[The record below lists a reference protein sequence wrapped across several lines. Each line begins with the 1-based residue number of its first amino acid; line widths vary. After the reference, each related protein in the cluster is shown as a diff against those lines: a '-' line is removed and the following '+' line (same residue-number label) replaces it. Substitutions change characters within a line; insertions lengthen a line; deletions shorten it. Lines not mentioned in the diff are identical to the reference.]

1 MTVDLILHGVP
12 NGQDIWG
19 VSDDTHYIST
29 FYVQKD
35 EREYLSIEARKVAG
49 KPYCYYNFL
58 KYNGVTAS
66 DERAGAYI
74 GITLRFDAYYK
85 DILNVYQLCEIVYN
99 NLLDTI
105 FIKNGENVKFKIAK
119 FVEAENELVEIK
131 KKLFNLINLSA
142 TAKDFMPI
150 NDSFFSNDSKTV
162 KAFLLDCTPDNVMQ
176 AIVKYG
182 KVEISKY
189 HPSVNEAK
197 KLRGVEERYIATIA
211 QKDKDLQ
218 NANSQIEDLRLEQ
231 NRLQNELEDK
241 KSEIKELNRLVT
253 EKEEAI
259 KNNEN
264 ALSEVDSYI
273 QKCNEFQIELD
284 NARSENE
291 QLRSLISKM
300 ENTIKR
306 NEQAVK
312 ESDTM
317 KRQIHELRSHL
328 HKQNIEIERIKTELI
343 ESQGKSLP
351 PVRESN
357 KRHPHKKNHHNKGRQ
372 SSSFTEEHIDY
383 DMANHYDYN
392 PGTTSVRDKISRFG
406 SFPLWQKITALVI
419 VLALFCLSVI
429 CIVKLCSSNDDKP
442 EVEQATKTSY
452 INIEDSSIDA
462 DTEVE
467 DYEIEDYEDEEAED
481 AIHTTI
487 NDDEY
492 E

>member
-35 EREYLSIEARKVAG
+35 EREYLSIGIRKVNG

-119 FVEAENELVEIK
+119 FVEAENELEGIK

-142 TAKDFMPI
+142 TAKDFTPI

-182 KVEISKY
+182 KVDISKY
-189 HPSVNEAK
+189 YPSVNEAK
-197 KLRGVEERYIATIA
+197 KLKGVEERYIATIA

-218 NANSQIEDLRLEQ
+218 NTNLQIEDLRLER

-241 KSEIKELNRLVT
+241 KSEIKDLSRLVT

-306 NEQAVK
+306 NEHAAK
-312 ESDTM
+312 ESEAM
-317 KRQIHELRSHL
+317 KHQIQELKSYIQ
-328 HKQNIEIERIKTELI
+328 KQNREIEQIKTELI
-343 ESQGKSLP
+343 EGKGNQPLSLK
-351 PVRESN
+351 ESN
-357 KRHPHKKNHHNKGRQ
+357 NRRSHKKNNRNKGRQ
-372 SSSFTEEHIDY
+372 FLPDNTNNNDYYSEDTFSDSSRNSRFLE
-383 DMANHYDYN
+383 
-392 PGTTSVRDKISRFG
+392 KISHYL
-406 SFPLWQKITALVI
+406 SLPLWQKITVVIIALTLICSSI
-419 VLALFCLSVI
+419 VLV
-429 CIVKLCSSNDDKP
+429 VKLCSSEDNKP
-442 EVEQATKTSY
+442 NVEQATKVSY
-452 INIEDSSIDA
+452 IKDIEDSSNEPEYD
-462 DTEVE
+462 
-467 DYEIEDYEDEEAED
+467 IEDVDKNTSTNTY
-481 AIHTTI
+481 
-487 NDDEY
+487 NDDDDE
-492 E
+492 

>member
-35 EREYLSIEARKVAG
+35 EREYLSIGIRKVDG

-142 TAKDFMPI
+142 TAKDFTPI

-182 KVEISKY
+182 KVDISKY
-189 HPSVNEAK
+189 YPSVNEAK
-197 KLRGVEERYIATIA
+197 KLKGVEERYNATIA

-218 NANSQIEDLRLEQ
+218 NSNLQIEDLRLER

-317 KRQIHELRSHL
+317 KRQIQELRSHL

>member
-66 DERAGAYI
+66 DERAGSYI
-74 GITLRFDAYYK
+74 GVTLRFDAYYK
-85 DILNVYQLCEIVYN
+85 DVLNVYHLCEIVYN

-182 KVEISKY
+182 KVDISKY
-189 HPSVNEAK
+189 YPSVNEAK
-197 KLRGVEERYIATIA
+197 KLKGVEDRYIATIA
-211 QKDKDLQ
+211 QKDQDLQ
-218 NANSQIEDLRLEQ
+218 NTNLQIEDLRLER

-253 EKEEAI
+253 EKEETI

-291 QLRSLISKM
+291 QLRSLISKL

-306 NEQAVK
+306 NEQVVK

-317 KRQIHELRSHL
+317 KCQTLPDVKPRTKRPHGKR
-328 HKQNIEIERIKTELI
+328 KG
-343 ESQGKSLP
+343 SQ
-351 PVRESN
+351 
-357 KRHPHKKNHHNKGRQ
+357 GRQ
-372 SSSFTEEHIDY
+372 SSSHSKIADNYYGEDY
-383 DMANHYDYN
+383 FDNSYN
-392 PGTTSVRDKISRFG
+392 RNGILEKVSSFWT
-406 SFPLWQKITALVI
+406 FPLWQKITIIVI
-419 VLALFCLSVI
+419 VLIL
-429 CIVKLCSSNDDKP
+429 LCSSIYGVIRLCSSDNRSVKTEQPDK
-442 EVEQATKTSY
+442 ASSY
-452 INIEDSSIDA
+452 IDVDEYSEIDA
-462 DTEVE
+462 NM
-467 DYEIEDYEDEEAED
+467 DYSNIDITFENISNTDKDEDE
-481 AIHTTI
+481 
-487 NDDEY
+487 
-492 E
+492 